1 MEQLKAIYEDPS
13 QSGSFGGLEALYTEA
28 KRRGI
33 KVTRQNVKK
42 WLIKRQSY
50 TLHKPARKKFKR
62 NKTLVFLQRRAMANG
77 SLRYVTVERI

>member
-13 QSGSFGGLEALYTEA
+13 QPCPFGGLEALYTEA
-28 KRRGI
+28 KTRGI
-33 KVTRQNVKK
+33 KTRQNVKK

-50 TLHKPARKKFKR
+50 TLHKPARNKFKIKR
-62 NKTLVFLQRRAMANG
+62 VFFYKDELWQMDG

>member
-28 KRRGI
+28 K
-33 KVTRQNVKK
+33 
-42 WLIKRQSY
+42 SY